1 METHPVRGHQTGFAL
16 VPELLT
22 LPETAT
28 LLRKSEK
35 QLRWMVHQRTAP
47 PSIKIGSRR
56 LFPAAELNK
65 YLEAALAAENPERK

>member
-1 METHPVRGHQTGFAL
+1 MSGMADSATPEGYVL

-22 LPETAT
+22 LPETAE

-35 QLRWMVHQRTAP
+35 QLRWMVHQCTAP

-56 LFPAAELNK
+56 LFPAFELNK
-65 YLEAALAAENPERK
+65 YLAAALAAENN